1 MWNNNDLTELSQYF
15 RHISIK
21 GDDILEAYE
30 NYVYKAEVNW
40 SLLMEGLTLPV
51 DNQVIFARNMGRF
64 LQRGEARE
72 ISLHL
77 NGKTYKASI
86 RNVNFDLKFNRKKD
100 ILQIRY
106 PRNGELAQAL
116 QACFMKCYQY
126 LKAIREV
133 RLKNDRSIIRLPE
146 NYKEYLAIYTT
157 EYEDSYIL
165 EAIEADDI
173 SYLRNTLQQHS
184 ERIMEA
190 GFNYDIEDKTAAI
203 LENKRIVKFR
213 RLNKRIGENLKLL
226 YNYRCQICGQI
237 TGTDYGTHVVE
248 SHHIDYFINSL
259 NNDTNNQLIVCPNHH
274 SIIHDTN
281 PVFSRK
287 KLIYLYPNGFTE
299 ELKLNH
305 HL

>member
-1 MWNNNDLTELSQYF
+1 
-15 RHISIK
+15 
-21 GDDILEAYE
+21 LEVYE
-30 NYVYKAEVNW
+30 NYVYKAEINW

-72 ISLHL
+72 INLHL
-77 NGKTYKASI
+77 NGKAYKAYI
-86 RNVNFDLKFNRKKD
+86 RNVNFDAKFNRKKD

-106 PRNGELAQAL
+106 PRNGELANAL
-116 QACFMKCYQY
+116 QTCFAKSFQY
-126 LKAIREV
+126 FKTNREIRPN
-133 RLKNDRSIIRLPE
+133 NDRSIIKLPE
-146 NYKEYLAIYTT
+146 DYKEYLAIYTT

-173 SYLRNTLQQHS
+173 SYMRNTLQHHS

-190 GFNYDIEDKTAAI
+190 NFNYDIEDKSAAI
-203 LENKRIVKFR
+203 LENKRIVKIR
-213 RLNKRIGENLKLL
+213 KLNKKIGDNLKLL

-237 TGTDYGTHVVE
+237 TGTEYDTHVVE

-259 NNDTNNQLIVCPNHH
+259 NNDSRNQLIVCPNHH
-274 SIIHDTN
+274 SIIHDTDPIFN
-281 PVFSRK
+281 RK
-287 KLIYLYPNGFTE
+287 KLIYLYPNGLQE
-299 ELKLNH
+299 GLKLNR